1 MTWKSS
7 CSIASDDESS
17 RHSFLSDCDSE
28 FDLRPPPRYPAE
40 KRTSSIGNKRTIG
53 RIEPPLTRSRSKAI
67 AKSLVTPPPPP
78 PATLPKGRRQSA
90 LRRSM
95 DSFANLTTT
104 LKDTLPSTSFLF
116 SPPVQSSMND
126 R

>member
-67 AKSLVTPPPPP
+67 GKSLISPTPVVS
-78 PATLPKGRRQSA
+78 PKSRRQSG

-95 DSFANLTTT
+95 DSFAGLQTT
-104 LKDTLPSTSFLF
+104 LKESLPQNSFLF
-116 SPPVQSSMND
+116 SKPVESTTND